1 MKNVIL
7 ICCLLGLFA
16 CDQKRI
22 SPLELPL
29 QGTYV
34 VSHLTQYQNGQLVFE
49 SDLPAYISNKR
60 IRHGISISL
69 SKSKSTETNAYANC
83 AWSLTQGNYTSGTGP
98 FFKIN
103 YRPGRRLGL
112 FNFYGASGDSLG
124 TSDGNTLSFDYTVP
138 DSLGQP
144 TRFVYFAKK
153 VSDKENYFTFNY

>member
-7 ICCLLGLFA
+7 LCCLLGVLA

-34 VSHLTQYQNGQLVFE
+34 VSHLTQYQNGQLVFK
-49 SDLPAYISNKR
+49 SNLPAYIGDKR

-69 SKSKSTETNAYANC
+69 SKSKSTETNAYANY
-83 AWSLTQGNYTSGTGP
+83 AWSLTRGNYTSGTGS
-98 FFKIN
+98 FLKIN
-103 YRPGRRLGL
+103 YSPSRRPGL

-124 TSDGNTLSFDYTVP
+124 TSDGSTLSFDYTVP

-144 TRFVYFAKK
+144 TRFVYLARK
-153 VSDKENYFTFNY
+153 VSSKENYFTFNY